1 MYHDIN
7 SVNIPERIDNL
18 LRKLMK
24 KIDMFCYKHPN
35 FGIPNLMLFIVI
47 GNAIVWLFSMMDA
60 TGLLANFLAFDP
72 ALILRGQIWR
82 LITFVFIPDT
92 YGLWALL
99 FFYFYY
105 WIGGT
110 LERRWGTPRFNIF
123 VLTGVVLTII
133 YGFIIY
139 FATGVS
145 YPVDAY
151 YIYMSMFFSFATLF
165 PDMQVLLFFII
176 PVKIKWLAYID
187 AVYFLLAIITM
198 PFPINL
204 LPLVAMLNYF
214 IFFGESLLNAIT
226 RGRARYSKKTVSFK
240 REVNKINREKESMPY
255 TRKCAV
261 CGKTDT
267 EYPNL
272 EFRYCSRC
280 AGYHCFCSE
289 HINSHVHFTE

>member
-1 MYHDIN
+1 
-7 SVNIPERIDNL
+7 
-18 LRKLMK
+18 MK

-47 GNAIVWLFSMMDA
+47 GNAIVWLFAMMD
-60 TGLLANFLAFDP
+60 GSGMLASFLAFNP
-72 ALILRGQIWR
+72 ALILKGQVWR
-82 LITFVFIPDT
+82 LITFVFIPDI
-92 YGLWALL
+92 YGIWALI

-110 LERRWGTPRFNIF
+110 LEKHWGTPRFNIF
-123 VLTGVVLTII
+123 VLTGVVLTIV
-133 YGFIIY
+133 YGFIVY

-165 PDMQVLLFFII
+165 PDMQVLFFFII
-176 PVKIKWLAYID
+176 PMKIKWLAYID
-187 AVYFLLAIITM
+187 AVYFVLAIFTTS
-198 PFPINL
+198 FPLNL

-214 IFFGESLLNAIT
+214 IFFGESLLHSIK
-226 RGRARYSKKTVSFK
+226 GFSSGHSKKTVSFK
-240 REVNKINREKESMPY
+240 REVNKINREKESIPY

-267 EYPNL
+267 DYPDL

-289 HINSHVHFTE
+289 HINSHIHFTE